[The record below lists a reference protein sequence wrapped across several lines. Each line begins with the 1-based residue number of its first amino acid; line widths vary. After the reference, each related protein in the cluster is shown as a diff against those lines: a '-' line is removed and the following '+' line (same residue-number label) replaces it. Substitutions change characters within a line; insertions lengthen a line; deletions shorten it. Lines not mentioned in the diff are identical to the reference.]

1 MVVDKSPDVAAEDLL
16 FKALGDATRRDILIR
31 SRESELSVSALT
43 RLYPISFAAVQKHV
57 SQLERAGLVT
67 KERRGREQIV
77 HVEAAGLARARAAL
91 DRLERDW
98 RARVER
104 IDQMLGEDDPNPSN
118 D

>member
-1 MVVDKSPDVAAEDLL
+1 MVVDNSHDAATEDLL
-16 FKALGDATRRDILIR
+16 FKALGDATRRDILVS

-57 SQLERAGLVT
+57 AHLERAGLVT

-91 DRLERDW
+91 DRIERDW

-104 IDQMLGEDDPNPSN
+104 IDQMLGEDDTDPSH